1 MYSLDLLDSV
11 VTSCAVVKEGHDLEA
26 QATEGNDVSIYIHY
40 KVVSQILLI

>member
-40 KVVSQILLI
+40 KVGQILLI